1 VKLLK
6 FAAALSVLALIL
18 SACSEDKGKDKTS
31 RRSDKKAEKSDQ
43 EEGSGSGKART
54 LPDGGAW
61 LAVLGVA
68 DDPNLFDNETK
79 DLIKPAGRLLVVAP
93 ATCFD
98 GLESQMEIPGEEG
111 GGPSD
116 TSQGVY
122 VLGLLSDDRKAI
134 NKVLRKTGSEA
145 EVVAA
150 VVDTCLGS

>member
-1 VKLLK
+1 MKHLK
-6 FAAALSVLALIL
+6 VAAALSALALIL
-18 SACSEDKGKDKTS
+18 GACSDDKGKDRTS
-31 RRSDKKAEKSDQ
+31 GRNDKKSNKSDQ
-43 EEGSGSGKART
+43 GDASDKSRT
-54 LPDGGAW
+54 LPEGGVW

-79 DLIKPAGRLLVVAP
+79 DLIKPAGKLLVVAP
-93 ATCFD
+93 ATCFE
-98 GLESQMEIPGEEG
+98 GLETQMEIPGEEG

-122 VLGLLSDDRKAI
+122 VLGLVSEDRRAI
-134 NKVLRKTGSEA
+134 NKVLRKTDSEA